1 MNIDPNDGFPQKI
14 CKQCKEDVQ
23 SASLLRIKSQTS
35 DIELKNLRKKYENTK
50 TEIYTTKIEEIHTE
64 LADHHD
70 ICIEINNSNP
80 NMPIPE
86 IKIEIQCDSSKEDG
100 VTTWR
105 AEEPVKKLSRKEK
118 RQRYLDLVEGKLD
131 PCGPVK
137 CRVCKKSVSKWSC
150 FISHAKLH
158 LGFNFMCEF
167 CGKSFIS
174 TTQLKRHC
182 RSYHG
187 MERDLQ
193 CKHCSYLALDN
204 AQLKVH
210 TRRQH
215 TFERPYVCDTCSASY
230 HSRRCLVQHLESH
243 RTVATVQC
251 DQCPQVFKSSRQLS
265 RHRYRTHSLRV
276 QAYKNS

>member
-1 MNIDPNDGFPQKI
+1 MFDKCRLCLMDTNLLPLFENIEEIDKYKNVLCDTTGLEIDPNDGFPQKI

-158 LGFNFMCEF
+158 LGFNFMCE
-167 CGKSFIS
+167 
-174 TTQLKRHC
+174 
-182 RSYHG
+182 
-187 MERDLQ
+187 
-193 CKHCSYLALDN
+193 
-204 AQLKVH
+204 VH